1 MWRFNAWVKDQL
13 EPVMEEL
20 HEMPAPRMAFHIRG
34 GDKLSE
40 DVQLVRLI
48 ASHYRATKP
57 SLICMQ
63 SHFCFTQGLTLV
75 YSALELQDIMW
86 QQLQRSAIPG
96 ERYNS

>member
-1 MWRFNAWVKDQL
+1 MKDQL

-48 ASHYRATKP
+48 ESQHKAA
-57 SLICMQ
+57 
-63 SHFCFTQGLTLV
+63 
-75 YSALELQDIMW
+75 
-86 QQLQRSAIPG
+86 
-96 ERYNS
+96 